1 MSTQARLII
10 GVLLALVIGL
20 GVGLAIVAGDDGA
33 DEATTIITPTV
44 TRSETG
50 AAPTQPTQDVTPPA
64 PTPTAPPDGTGGL
77 GPSGE

>member
-10 GVLLALVIGL
+10 VVLLALVIGL

-44 TRSETG
+44 TQAETD
-50 AAPTQPTQDVTPPA
+50 AAPTQPTQDGTPPA